1 MIKVSLE
8 HLKQLRQATSLGV
21 ADCRSALEQAK
32 GDTSLALEIL
42 KKRALEIAAKK
53 QDRPAKAGRISSYI
67 HFDHKLGSLIEV
79 NCETDFVAKN
89 EDFVK
94 FSSDVALHI
103 AAMNPQH
110 IAREDVPSEIVKEHR
125 DLEKFYK
132 EACLLEQPFV
142 KDPSLTIKEYLN
154 SVIAKVGENVVI
166 RRFVRFQL
174 GQ

>member
-1 MIKVSLE
+1 MSVSLE
-8 HLKQLRQATSLGV
+8 QIKKLRQATSLGISE
-21 ADCRSALEQAK
+21 CRKALENAN
-32 GDTSLALEIL
+32 GDIDKALEIL
-42 KKRALEIAAKK
+42 KKTALEIAAKK
-53 QDRPAKAGRISSYI
+53 QDRAAKAGRISSYI
-67 HFDHKLGSLIEV
+67 HFDHKLGSLLEV
-79 NCETDFVAKN
+79 NCETDFVARN
-89 EDFVK
+89 EEFIR

-103 AAMNPQH
+103 AAMNPQY
-110 IAREDVPSEIVKEHR
+110 IAREDVPCEIAKEHM

-142 KDPSLTIKEYLN
+142 KNPSLTIKDYLN